1 MVKGEISSI
10 TKLAATTTAL
20 TAVES
25 EIPNVSNLVKK
36 IDYITKSSEA
46 EKKIDHDKYEHATD
60 HDQDKYIINQEFNTL
75 TSKNFT
81 VRLKQ
86 VNSATKNDTADFL
99 QKDRF

>member
-46 EKKIDHDKYEHATD
+46 EKK
-60 HDQDKYIINQEFNTL
+60 N
-75 TSKNFT
+75 
-81 VRLKQ
+81 
-86 VNSATKNDTADFL
+86 
-99 QKDRF
+99 